1 MLMQCFWMH
10 FKDLFLMFM
19 PLFRYYSRWT
29 GSEVG
34 KREGVGSGKVCELGH
49 ELRMPEVQRYYM
61 SVCCPQGHH
70 SDAFECI

>member
-1 MLMQCFWMH
+1 MS
-10 FKDLFLMFM
+10 
-19 PLFRYYSRWT
+19 LFRKDSRWT

-49 ELRMPEVQRYYM
+49 ELRMPEVQWCFM
-61 SVCCPQGHH
+61 SARCPQGHH